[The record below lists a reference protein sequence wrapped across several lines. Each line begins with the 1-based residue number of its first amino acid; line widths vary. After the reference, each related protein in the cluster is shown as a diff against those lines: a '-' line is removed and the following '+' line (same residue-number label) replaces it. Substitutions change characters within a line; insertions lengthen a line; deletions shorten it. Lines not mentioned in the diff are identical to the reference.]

1 MKSGLRRHDRE
12 IHRKQEEVASCIYCG
27 KTLSRKE
34 VLQSHEEMCYEEM
47 VRKKRTMIR
56 SWIVNIVKKKF
67 I

>member
-47 VRKKRTMIR
+47 VRKKRTMI
-56 SWIVNIVKKKF
+56 
-67 I
+67 